1 MFRDRQEAGQK
12 LAIELAKLGLQDPV
26 VLALPR
32 GGVPVAAE
40 VAKALKAP
48 LDLLIVC
55 KVGAPGNPELAVAA
69 IVDGDPP
76 DVVLNREIVEA
87 YGLGDE
93 ALRVLI
99 AKEHPELER
108 RRAAYRGGRAP
119 LSINGKTVIIVDDG
133 AATGTTMKVAIRAL
147 KRRSPRKVV
156 VAIPVAPTET
166 AAELAQEAD
175 LILCLRQPARF
186 RALGYSYVS
195 FPQLSDTEVLDAM
208 GAVAKARGDRGG
220 NDRKRS
226 ATHAASKSR
235 HQAGAKE

>member
-12 LAIELAKLGLQDPV
+12 LGASLDLLQLKDPI

-48 LDLLIVC
+48 LDLVIVR

-87 YGLGDE
+87 YALDDS

-99 AKEHPELER
+99 AQERPELER
-108 RRAAYRGGRAP
+108 RRAVYRGKDLP
-119 LSINGKTVIIVDDG
+119 LSVAGKTVIVVDDG

-147 KRRSPRKVV
+147 KRRSPRKII
-156 VAIPVAPTET
+156 VALPVAPMDT
-166 AAELAQEAD
+166 ADELAQEAD
-175 LILCLRQPARF
+175 LICLNQPARF
-186 RALGYSYVS
+186 RALSYYYGN
-195 FPQLSDTEVLDAM
+195 FPQLSDNEVLDIMALARM
-208 GAVAKARGDRGG
+208 NADERRRSGQHTAK
-220 NDRKRS
+220 
-226 ATHAASKSR
+226 KSR
-235 HQAGAKE
+235 REAGT

>member
-12 LAIELAKLGLQDPV
+12 LGASLDLLQLKDPI

-48 LDLLIVC
+48 LDLVIVR

-69 IVDGDPP
+69 IVDGEPP

-87 YGLGDE
+87 YALDDG

-99 AKEHPELER
+99 AQERPELER
-108 RRAAYRGGRAP
+108 RRAVYRGKDLP
-119 LSINGKTVIIVDDG
+119 LSVAGKTVIVVDDG

-147 KRRSPRKVV
+147 KRRSPRKII
-156 VAIPVAPTET
+156 VALPVAPVDT
-166 AAELAQEAD
+166 ADELSQEAD
-175 LILCLRQPARF
+175 LICLNQPARF
-186 RALGYSYVS
+186 RALSYYYGN
-195 FPQLSDTEVLDAM
+195 FPQLSDNEVLDLMAL
-208 GAVAKARGDRGG
+208 ARGNADERRRSGQHTA
-220 NDRKRS
+220 KRS
-226 ATHAASKSR
+226 RRETDS
-235 HQAGAKE
+235 